1 MFLPL
6 DILKLFAGQN
16 PPTGVIGT
24 AQQPP
29 EEDEAN
35 QPPEQ
40 KNLLARFGPQ
50 DPEERAQLSQMLLH
64 MGAGMMAAGG
74 PSKDPMNFGSAVGKG
89 MQDGAKNFAEHRKLA
104 ADAGASR
111 MKARGEQVKLQSA
124 AEAQE
129 FASGLS
135 PNGEGAYTIADL
147 KKLHQRYVSL
157 GEYAAANT
165 ILERIQRLDD
175 ERRKDGMV
183 LGSDG
188 DYEVAG
194 GVGSSVGSIERQ
206 KAAGRVQGEELFKKT
221 DDIREYE
228 LYTDQEISAGRSP
241 QDFTTWSRQNK
252 KSGSTQVNVGGNSD
266 KFKEKSDE
274 TAAKRFDDI
283 AGAGAGANQMVGDMD
298 LLIDLGR
305 KVETGKGAE
314 WKAAI
319 GPYAEMAGVSVDGL
333 NEIQAYQAVVSRI
346 APNLRPAGS
355 GATSD
360 FDAKQFLLSIPSI
373 GNTRQGNE
381 IIASTM
387 QSVAQNKIAAA
398 QVANRVQRG
407 ELTWQDGDKEISALP
422 NPYKAFKDY
431 KSGTDKQKDGNK
443 QPAQSGAIVTGSDG
457 VQYRFK
463 GGDRNKKENWEP
475 IL

>member
-1 MFLPL
+1 MFDLL
-6 DILKLFAGQN
+6 EILKRFQEEENA
-16 PPTGVIGT
+16 PTGVIGT
-24 AQQPP
+24 AQPQQ
-29 EEDEAN
+29 A
-35 QPPEQ
+35 PPEQ
-40 KNLLARFGPQ
+40 QQPQQQNLLSRFLPQ
-50 DPEERAQLSQMLLH
+50 DEDKREALSMFLLNA
-64 MGAGMMAAGG
+64 GAGMMAAGG
-74 PSKDPMNFGSAVGKG
+74 PSTTPMNTMSAIGQGLGV
-89 MQDGAKNFAEHRKLA
+89 GAKAYAQARN
-104 ADAGASR
+104 DASSNSVNRA
-111 MKARGEQVKLQSA
+111 KVRGEQVKLQQ
-124 AEAQE
+124 AQQAQD
-129 FASGLS
+129 FAGSIGNGGAFSIPELRKLYQQYLS
-135 PNGEGAYTIADL
+135 M
-147 KKLHQRYVSL
+147 
-157 GEYAAANT
+157 GEYSAANT

-183 LGSDG
+183 QGPNG
-188 DYEVAG
+188 DYEFAG
-194 GVGSSVGSIERQ
+194 GVAEGANEIERQ
-206 KAAGRVQGEELFKKT
+206 KGAGRVEGEELFKKT

-373 GNTRQGNE
+373 GNTRHGNE

>member
-1 MFLPL
+1 MFDLL
-6 DILKLFAGQN
+6 EFLKRLQGGQDA
-16 PPTGVIGT
+16 PTGVIGT
-24 AQQPP
+24 AQQPQ
-29 EEDEAN
+29 E
-35 QPPEQ
+35 QPQPQ
-40 KNLLARFGPQ
+40 QQNLLSRFLPQ
-50 DPEERAQLSQMLLH
+50 DEDKREALSMFLLNA
-64 MGAGMMAAGG
+64 GAGMMVAGG
-74 PSKDPMNFGSAVGKG
+74 PSATPMNFGSAVGQG
-89 MQDGAKNFAEHRKLA
+89 LGAGAKAYAQARNDA
-104 ADAGASR
+104 ASNAVSR
-111 MKARGEQVKLQSA
+111 AKVRSDQVKLQQAQA
-124 AEAQE
+124 AQN
-129 FASGLS
+129 FATGVNTDGNAGFSI
-135 PNGEGAYTIADL
+135 PDL
-147 KKLHQRYVSL
+147 KKLYQQYL
-157 GEYAAANT
+157 AMGEFSAANT

-175 ERRKDGMV
+175 EQAKKGLVRGDSGYLLADG
-183 LGSDG
+183 
-188 DYEVAG
+188 VAAG
-194 GVGSSVGSIERQ
+194 EGAIERS
-206 KAAGRVQGEELFKKT
+206 KSAGRVQGEEQYKKT

-228 LYTDQEISAGRSP
+228 LYERQEGAAGRTP

-252 KSGSTQVNVGGNSD
+252 KSGSTQVTVGGNSD

-274 TAAKRFDDI
+274 NAAKRFDEI
-283 AGAGAGANQMVGDMD
+283 AGAGASANQMVGDMD

-373 GNTRQGNE
+373 GNTREGNE

-387 QSVAQNKIAAA
+387 QSLAQNKIAAA
-398 QVANRVQRG
+398 EIANRVQRG
-407 ELTWQDGDKEISALP
+407 ELTWQDGDKEIAALP
-422 NPYKAFKDY
+422 NPYTKFKSFKAG
-431 KSGTDKQKDGNK
+431 SDKQKSGNT
-443 QPAQSGAIVTGSDG
+443 QPAQMTDTVKGSDG
-457 VQYRFK
+457 VTYRFK

>member
-1 MFLPL
+1 MFDLL
-6 DILKLFAGQN
+6 EILKRFAN
-16 PPTGVIGT
+16 PDNAPQGVMGT
-24 AQQPP
+24 AQPAPQEQQP
-29 EEDEAN
+29 
-35 QPPEQ
+35 QQ
-40 KNLLARFGPQ
+40 QNLLSRFMPQ
-50 DPEERAQLSQMLLH
+50 DAEQRENIGQLLLQM
-64 MGAGMMAAGG
+64 GPAMMAAGG
-74 PSKDPMNFGSAVGKG
+74 PSKDPMNTWSAIGKG
-89 MQDGAKNFAEHRKLA
+89 MQEGSKNYAEQRKLNAEIGA
-104 ADAGASR
+104 AR
-111 MKARGEQVKLQSA
+111 LKARSDQVKLQGA
-124 AEAQE
+124 ADMQN
-129 FASGLS
+129 FAESIGTEGN
-135 PNGEGAYTIADL
+135 NGYSVEQL
-147 KKLHQRYVSL
+147 KKLYQKYVAM
-157 GEYAAANT
+157 GEFSAANT

-175 ERRKDGMV
+175 ERAKDGMV
-183 LGSDG
+183 PGDG
-188 DYEVAG
+188 GYLLAPGVQESAG
-194 GVGSSVGSIERQ
+194 AMERS
-206 KAAGRVQGEELFKKT
+206 KAAGRVQGEEQYKKT

-228 LYTDQEISAGRSP
+228 LYEQQEAAAGRTP

-252 KSGSTQVNVGGNSD
+252 KSGSTQVTVGGNSD

-274 TAAKRFDDI
+274 NAAKRFDEI
-283 AGAGAGANQMVGDMD
+283 AGAGASANQMVGDMD

-373 GNTRQGNE
+373 GNTREGNE

-398 QVANRVQRG
+398 EIANRVQRG
-407 ELTWQDGDKEISALP
+407 ELTWQDGDKEIAALP
-422 NPYKAFKDY
+422 NPYTKFKSFKAG
-431 KSGTDKQKDGNK
+431 SDKQKSGNTK
-443 QPAQSGAIVTGSDG
+443 PAQTTDTVKGSDG
-457 VQYRFK
+457 VTYRFK
-463 GGDRNKKENWEP
+463 GGDRSKKETWEP